1 YSVHHAGPG
10 TTIAPNGHFVPV
22 DIIAITLAIAAKSF
36 GFPADTIESLAAPH
50 APEPPASWP
59 DYFSVNEEEAHMPAI
74 IIPVLWVG
82 GAAILLGGGWHV
94 IGPMVH

>member
-1 YSVHHAGPG
+1 
-10 TTIAPNGHFVPV
+10 
-22 DIIAITLAIAAKSF
+22 
-36 GFPADTIESLAAPH
+36 LAAPH

-82 GAAILLGGGWHV
+82 GAAILLGAVGTLSAPWCIELMRRHV
-94 IGPMVH
+94 FPGCRFAQQRDEKD